1 MDKARKAAAESGG
14 SVTETTDRR
23 EAMEGAHV
31 IYAKSYSSTRHYGD
45 KLGDQALREELV
57 HWCVDEPWFA
67 NARPDCRFM
76 HCLPVRRGVEVAD
89 RILDGP
95 RSIVIKGARNRLYG
109 ADGRALSDDERLDD
123 MTTRL
128 NTNERAIV
136 ITALRH
142 ALPYLRVYKHKVFV
156 LEGRRRRVRL
166 DRDDARADG
175 ADRHPAS
182 GRHPRRARAR
192 RRAAVDGAV
201 ETLGLATQM
210 VEGRRVTDAQTL
222 EVSTMVLNGEIN
234 TRIVAMCRALGIPA
248 IGLSGV
254 DGGLI
259 KATKR
264 PPVQVGGQTVDYGFV
279 GDILGLDTSIL
290 LKQLD
295 NDLVPIV
302 SPLSADDHGTLLNI
316 NADTVAAMIAC
327 ELKAEKFVMATGAP
341 GILES
346 LEDPRSLISYID
358 RAGLRR
364 LRDEGKLSGG
374 MLPKVA
380 AIERALSGGV
390 PRVHVI
396 SYAQTDSLLLE
407 VFTNEGTGTLVV
419 NDTKA
424 LRPEEQAS

>member
-1 MDKARKAAAESGG
+1 
-14 SVTETTDRR
+14 
-23 EAMEGAHV
+23 
-31 IYAKSYSSTRHYGD
+31 
-45 KLGDQALREELV
+45 
-57 HWCVDEPWFA
+57 
-67 NARPDCRFM
+67 
-76 HCLPVRRGVEVAD
+76 
-89 RILDGP
+89 
-95 RSIVIKGARNRLYG
+95 
-109 ADGRALSDDERLDD
+109 

-142 ALPYLRVYKHKVFV
+142 ALPYLRIFKNKVFV
-156 LEGRRRRVRL
+156 LKAGGDAFFTHESTRALMEQIGILHQVGIRVVLVHGGGPQSTALAKR
-166 DRDDARADG
+166 
-175 ADRHPAS
+175 
-182 GRHPRRARAR
+182 
-192 RRAAVDGAV
+192 
-201 ETLGLATQM
+201 LGLETHM

-234 TRIVAMCRALGIPA
+234 TRIVAVCRALGIPA

-264 PPVQVGGQTVDYGFV
+264 PPVQVAGQTVDYGFV

-302 SPLSADDHGTLLNI
+302 SPLSADDHGTVLNI

-327 ELKAEKFVMATGAP
+327 DLKAEKFIMATGAP

-346 LEDPRSLISYID
+346 LEDPRSLISYVD

-380 AIERALSGGV
+380 AIERALSCGV

-396 SYAQTDSLLLE
+396 SYAQADSLLLE

-424 LRPEEQAS
+424 LRPEEQTS

>member
-1 MDKARKAAAESGG
+1 
-14 SVTETTDRR
+14 
-23 EAMEGAHV
+23 
-31 IYAKSYSSTRHYGD
+31 
-45 KLGDQALREELV
+45 
-57 HWCVDEPWFA
+57 
-67 NARPDCRFM
+67 
-76 HCLPVRRGVEVAD
+76 
-89 RILDGP
+89 
-95 RSIVIKGARNRLYG
+95 
-109 ADGRALSDDERLDD
+109 
-123 MTTRL
+123 MTARL
-128 NTNERAIV
+128 NTNERALV

-142 ALPYLRVYKHKVFV
+142 ALPYLRVYKRKVFV
-156 LEGRRRRVRL
+156 LKAGGDAFVSPETTRALMQQIGLLHQVGIRVVLVHGGGPQSTALSKR
-166 DRDDARADG
+166 
-175 ADRHPAS
+175 
-182 GRHPRRARAR
+182 
-192 RRAAVDGAV
+192 
-201 ETLGLATQM
+201 LGLATQM
-210 VEGRRVTDAQTL
+210 VEGRRVTDAETL

-234 TRIVAMCRALGIPA
+234 TRIVACCRALSIPA

-264 PPVQVGGQTVDYGFV
+264 PPVQVGDQTVDYGFV
-279 GDILGLDTSIL
+279 GDIYGIDTSIL

-302 SPLSADDHGTLLNI
+302 SPLSADDQGTLLNI

-327 ELKAEKFVMATGAP
+327 ELKAEKFVMATSTP

-364 LRDEGKLSGG
+364 LRDEGKISGG

-396 SYAQTDSLLLE
+396 SYAQADSLLLE

-424 LRPEEQAS
+424 LRPEEQAG

>member
-1 MDKARKAAAESGG
+1 M
-14 SVTETTDRR
+14 T
-23 EAMEGAHV
+23 
-31 IYAKSYSSTRHYGD
+31 
-45 KLGDQALREELV
+45 
-57 HWCVDEPWFA
+57 
-67 NARPDCRFM
+67 NRP
-76 HCLPVRRGVEVAD
+76 
-89 RILDGP
+89 
-95 RSIVIKGARNRLYG
+95 
-109 ADGRALSDDERLDD
+109 
-123 MTTRL
+123 
-128 NTNERAIV
+128 NTNERSIV

-156 LEGRRRRVRL
+156 LKAGGDAFVTAEGTRALLEQVGILHQVGIRVVLVHGGGPQSTALAKR
-166 DRDDARADG
+166 
-175 ADRHPAS
+175 
-182 GRHPRRARAR
+182 
-192 RRAAVDGAV
+192 
-201 ETLGLATQM
+201 LGLATQM
-210 VEGRRVTDAQTL
+210 VDGRRVTDAQTL

-234 TRIVAMCRALGIPA
+234 TRIVAVCRALGIPA

-259 KATKR
+259 KAAKR
-264 PPVQVGGQTVDYGFV
+264 PPVQVEGRIVDYGFV

-290 LKQLD
+290 VKQLD

-302 SPLSADDHGTLLNI
+302 SPLSSDDQGTVLNI

-327 ELKAEKFVMATGAP
+327 DLKAEKFVMVTGAP

-346 LEDPRSLISYID
+346 LADPRSLISYID

-364 LRDEGKLSGG
+364 LREEGKISGG

-396 SYAQTDSLLLE
+396 SYAQPDSLLLE

-424 LRPEEQAS
+424 LRPEEQAV

>member
-1 MDKARKAAAESGG
+1 
-14 SVTETTDRR
+14 
-23 EAMEGAHV
+23 
-31 IYAKSYSSTRHYGD
+31 
-45 KLGDQALREELV
+45 
-57 HWCVDEPWFA
+57 
-67 NARPDCRFM
+67 
-76 HCLPVRRGVEVAD
+76 
-89 RILDGP
+89 
-95 RSIVIKGARNRLYG
+95 
-109 ADGRALSDDERLDD
+109 
-123 MTTRL
+123 MTTRQ
-128 NTNERAIV
+128 NTNERSIV

-142 ALPYLRVYKHKVFV
+142 ALPYLRIFKNKVFV
-156 LEGRRRRVRL
+156 LKAGGDAFVTPESTRALLEQIGILHQVGIRVVLVHGGGPQSTALAKR
-166 DRDDARADG
+166 
-175 ADRHPAS
+175 
-182 GRHPRRARAR
+182 
-192 RRAAVDGAV
+192 
-201 ETLGLATQM
+201 LGLNIQM

-234 TRIVAMCRALGIPA
+234 TRIVAACRALGIPA

-259 KATKR
+259 KAAKR

-327 ELKAEKFVMATGAP
+327 ELKAEKFVMATGTP

-346 LEDPRSLISYID
+346 LDDPRSLISYVD

-364 LRDEGKLSGG
+364 LRDEGKISGG
-374 MLPKVA
+374 MLPKAA

-396 SYAQTDSLLLE
+396 SYAQPDSLLLE

>member
-1 MDKARKAAAESGG
+1 
-14 SVTETTDRR
+14 
-23 EAMEGAHV
+23 
-31 IYAKSYSSTRHYGD
+31 
-45 KLGDQALREELV
+45 
-57 HWCVDEPWFA
+57 
-67 NARPDCRFM
+67 
-76 HCLPVRRGVEVAD
+76 
-89 RILDGP
+89 
-95 RSIVIKGARNRLYG
+95 
-109 ADGRALSDDERLDD
+109 
-123 MTTRL
+123 MTNRL
-128 NTNERAIV
+128 NTNERTIV

-156 LEGRRRRVRL
+156 LKAGGDAFVSTETTRALMEQIGILHQVGIRVVLVHGGGPQSTALSKR
-166 DRDDARADG
+166 
-175 ADRHPAS
+175 
-182 GRHPRRARAR
+182 
-192 RRAAVDGAV
+192 
-201 ETLGLATQM
+201 LGLATQM
-210 VEGRRVTDAQTL
+210 VEGRRITDAQTL

-248 IGLSGV
+248 IGISGV

-259 KATKR
+259 KANKR
-264 PPVQVGGQTVDYGFV
+264 PPQQVAGQTVDYGFV
-279 GDILGLDTSIL
+279 GDIFGIDASIL
-290 LKQLD
+290 VKQLD

-327 ELKAEKFVMATGAP
+327 ELKAEKFVMATGTP

-346 LEDPRSLISYID
+346 LDDPRSLISYID

-364 LRDEGKLSGG
+364 LREEGRISGG

-396 SYAQTDSLLLE
+396 SYAQPDSLLLE

>member
-1 MDKARKAAAESGG
+1 
-14 SVTETTDRR
+14 
-23 EAMEGAHV
+23 
-31 IYAKSYSSTRHYGD
+31 
-45 KLGDQALREELV
+45 
-57 HWCVDEPWFA
+57 
-67 NARPDCRFM
+67 
-76 HCLPVRRGVEVAD
+76 
-89 RILDGP
+89 
-95 RSIVIKGARNRLYG
+95 
-109 ADGRALSDDERLDD
+109 
-123 MTTRL
+123 MTTRQ

-142 ALPYLRVYKHKVFV
+142 ALPYLRIFKNKVFV
-156 LEGRRRRVRL
+156 IKAGGDAFVTPENTRALMEQIGILHQVGIRVVLVHGGGPQSTALSKR
-166 DRDDARADG
+166 
-175 ADRHPAS
+175 
-182 GRHPRRARAR
+182 
-192 RRAAVDGAV
+192 
-201 ETLGLATQM
+201 LGLSTQM
-210 VEGRRVTDAQTL
+210 VEGRRVTDAATL

-234 TRIVAMCRALGIPA
+234 TRIVAVCRALGIPA

-264 PPVQVGGQTVDYGFV
+264 PPVQVAGQTVDYGFV

-327 ELKAEKFVMATGAP
+327 ELKAEKFVMATGTP

-346 LEDPRSLISYID
+346 LEDPRSLISYVD

-364 LRDEGKLSGG
+364 LRDEGKISGG
-374 MLPKVA
+374 MLPKAA

-396 SYAQTDSLLLE
+396 SYAQPDSLLLE

>member
-1 MDKARKAAAESGG
+1 
-14 SVTETTDRR
+14 
-23 EAMEGAHV
+23 
-31 IYAKSYSSTRHYGD
+31 
-45 KLGDQALREELV
+45 
-57 HWCVDEPWFA
+57 
-67 NARPDCRFM
+67 
-76 HCLPVRRGVEVAD
+76 
-89 RILDGP
+89 
-95 RSIVIKGARNRLYG
+95 
-109 ADGRALSDDERLDD
+109 

-156 LEGRRRRVRL
+156 LKAGGDAFVSPEGTRALMEQIGILHQVGIRVVVVHGGGPQSTALAKR
-166 DRDDARADG
+166 
-175 ADRHPAS
+175 
-182 GRHPRRARAR
+182 
-192 RRAAVDGAV
+192 
-201 ETLGLATQM
+201 LGLATQM

-234 TRIVAMCRALGIPA
+234 TRIVAVCRALGIPA

-259 KATKR
+259 KAAKR

-290 LKQLD
+290 EKQLD

-302 SPLSADDHGTLLNI
+302 SPLSADDQGTVLNI

-327 ELKAEKFVMATGAP
+327 ELKAEKFVMATGTP

-346 LEDPRSLISYID
+346 LDDPRSLISYLD

-364 LRDEGKLSGG
+364 LREEGKISGG

-396 SYAQTDSLLLE
+396 SYAQADSLLLE

>member
-1 MDKARKAAAESGG
+1 MS
-14 SVTETTDRR
+14 
-23 EAMEGAHV
+23 
-31 IYAKSYSSTRHYGD
+31 
-45 KLGDQALREELV
+45 
-57 HWCVDEPWFA
+57 
-67 NARPDCRFM
+67 N
-76 HCLPVRRGVEVAD
+76 
-89 RILDGP
+89 
-95 RSIVIKGARNRLYG
+95 
-109 ADGRALSDDERLDD
+109 
-123 MTTRL
+123 RL
-128 NTNERAIV
+128 NTNERTIV

-156 LEGRRRRVRL
+156 LKAGGDAFTTPEGTRALMEQIGILHQVGIRVVVVHGGGPQSTALAKR
-166 DRDDARADG
+166 
-175 ADRHPAS
+175 
-182 GRHPRRARAR
+182 
-192 RRAAVDGAV
+192 
-201 ETLGLATQM
+201 LGLATQM

-234 TRIVAMCRALGIPA
+234 TRIVAVCRALGIPA
-248 IGLSGV
+248 IGISGV

-264 PPVQVGGQTVDYGFV
+264 PPVQVAGQTVDYGFV

-290 LKQLD
+290 VKQLD

-302 SPLSADDHGTLLNI
+302 SPLSAHDQGTVLNI

-327 ELKAEKFVMATGAP
+327 ELKAEKFVMATSAP

-346 LEDPRSLISYID
+346 LDDPRSLISYID
-358 RAGLRR
+358 RGGLRR
-364 LRDEGKLSGG
+364 LREEGKISGG

-396 SYAQTDSLLLE
+396 SYAQADSLLLE

>member
-1 MDKARKAAAESGG
+1 
-14 SVTETTDRR
+14 
-23 EAMEGAHV
+23 
-31 IYAKSYSSTRHYGD
+31 
-45 KLGDQALREELV
+45 
-57 HWCVDEPWFA
+57 
-67 NARPDCRFM
+67 
-76 HCLPVRRGVEVAD
+76 
-89 RILDGP
+89 
-95 RSIVIKGARNRLYG
+95 
-109 ADGRALSDDERLDD
+109 
-123 MTTRL
+123 MTNRL
-128 NTNERAIV
+128 NTNERTIV

-156 LEGRRRRVRL
+156 LKAGGDAFISAETTRALMEQIGILHQVGIRVVLVHGGGPQSTALSKR
-166 DRDDARADG
+166 
-175 ADRHPAS
+175 
-182 GRHPRRARAR
+182 
-192 RRAAVDGAV
+192 
-201 ETLGLATQM
+201 LGLATQM

-248 IGLSGV
+248 IGISGV

-259 KATKR
+259 KASKR
-264 PPVQVGGQTVDYGFV
+264 PPVQVAGQTVDYGFV
-279 GDILGLDTSIL
+279 GDIFGIDASIL
-290 LKQLD
+290 VKQLD

-327 ELKAEKFVMATGAP
+327 ELKAEKFVMATSTP

-346 LEDPRSLISYID
+346 RDDPRSLISYID

-364 LRDEGKLSGG
+364 LREEGRISDG

-396 SYAQTDSLLLE
+396 SYAQPDSLLLE

-424 LRPEEQAS
+424 LRPEEQTS

>member
-1 MDKARKAAAESGG
+1 
-14 SVTETTDRR
+14 
-23 EAMEGAHV
+23 
-31 IYAKSYSSTRHYGD
+31 
-45 KLGDQALREELV
+45 
-57 HWCVDEPWFA
+57 
-67 NARPDCRFM
+67 
-76 HCLPVRRGVEVAD
+76 
-89 RILDGP
+89 
-95 RSIVIKGARNRLYG
+95 
-109 ADGRALSDDERLDD
+109 
-123 MTTRL
+123 MTTRQ

-142 ALPYLRVYKHKVFV
+142 ALPYLRIFKNKVFV
-156 LEGRRRRVRL
+156 IKAGGDAFVTPENTRALMEQIGILHQVGIRVVLVHGGGPQSTALAQR
-166 DRDDARADG
+166 
-175 ADRHPAS
+175 
-182 GRHPRRARAR
+182 
-192 RRAAVDGAV
+192 
-201 ETLGLATQM
+201 LGLSTQM
-210 VEGRRVTDAQTL
+210 VEGRRVTDAETL

-234 TRIVAMCRALGIPA
+234 TRIVAVCRALGIPA

-264 PPVQVGGQTVDYGFV
+264 PPVQVAGRTVDYGYV
-279 GDILGLDTSIL
+279 GDILGIDTSIL

-327 ELKAEKFVMATGAP
+327 ELKAEKFVMATGTP
-341 GILES
+341 GILDR
-346 LEDPRSLISYID
+346 LDDPRSLISYID

-364 LRDEGKLSGG
+364 LREEGKISGG
-374 MLPKVA
+374 MLPKAA

-396 SYAQTDSLLLE
+396 SYAQADSLLLE

>member
-1 MDKARKAAAESGG
+1 M
-14 SVTETTDRR
+14 
-23 EAMEGAHV
+23 
-31 IYAKSYSSTRHYGD
+31 
-45 KLGDQALREELV
+45 
-57 HWCVDEPWFA
+57 
-67 NARPDCRFM
+67 
-76 HCLPVRRGVEVAD
+76 
-89 RILDGP
+89 
-95 RSIVIKGARNRLYG
+95 
-109 ADGRALSDDERLDD
+109 

-142 ALPYLRVYKHKVFV
+142 AVPYLRVYKHKVFV
-156 LEGRRRRVRL
+156 LKAGGDAFVSPETTRALMEQIGILHQVGIRVVLVHGGGPQSTALSKR
-166 DRDDARADG
+166 
-175 ADRHPAS
+175 
-182 GRHPRRARAR
+182 
-192 RRAAVDGAV
+192 
-201 ETLGLATQM
+201 LGLTTQI

-248 IGLSGV
+248 IGISGV
-254 DGGLI
+254 DGALI

-279 GDILGLDTSIL
+279 GDIYGIDAGIIVKL
-290 LKQLD
+290 LD

-302 SPLSADDHGTLLNI
+302 SPLSADDQGTLLNI
-316 NADTVAAMIAC
+316 NADTVAAMIAS
-327 ELKAEKFVMATGAP
+327 ELKAEKFVMATGTP

-346 LEDPRSLISYID
+346 LDDPRSLISYLD

-364 LRDEGKLSGG
+364 LRDEGKISGG

-396 SYAQTDSLLLE
+396 SYSQPDSLLLE
-407 VFTNEGTGTLVV
+407 VFTNEGTGTLIV
-419 NDTKA
+419 NDTRA
-424 LRPEEQAS
+424 LRPEEQTS

>member
-1 MDKARKAAAESGG
+1 
-14 SVTETTDRR
+14 
-23 EAMEGAHV
+23 
-31 IYAKSYSSTRHYGD
+31 
-45 KLGDQALREELV
+45 
-57 HWCVDEPWFA
+57 
-67 NARPDCRFM
+67 
-76 HCLPVRRGVEVAD
+76 
-89 RILDGP
+89 
-95 RSIVIKGARNRLYG
+95 
-109 ADGRALSDDERLDD
+109 
-123 MTTRL
+123 MTTRQ

-142 ALPYLRVYKHKVFV
+142 ALPYLRIFKNKVFV
-156 LEGRRRRVRL
+156 IKAGGDAFLTQESTRALLEQIGILHQVGIRVVLVHGGGPQSTALSQR
-166 DRDDARADG
+166 
-175 ADRHPAS
+175 
-182 GRHPRRARAR
+182 
-192 RRAAVDGAV
+192 
-201 ETLGLATQM
+201 LGLPTQM
-210 VEGRRVTDAQTL
+210 VEGRRVTDAETL

-234 TRIVAMCRALGIPA
+234 TRIVAACRALSIPA

-259 KATKR
+259 KAAKR
-264 PPVQVGGQTVDYGFV
+264 PPVQVAGRTVDYGYV
-279 GDILGLDTSIL
+279 GDILGIDTSIL

-327 ELKAEKFVMATGAP
+327 ELKAEKFVMATGTP
-341 GILES
+341 GILDR
-346 LEDPRSLISYID
+346 LDDPRSLISYID

-364 LRDEGKLSGG
+364 LREEGKISGG
-374 MLPKVA
+374 MLPKAA

-396 SYAQTDSLLLE
+396 SYAQADSLLLE

>member
-1 MDKARKAAAESGG
+1 MSKINT
-14 SVTETTDRR
+14 TE
-23 EAMEGAHV
+23 
-31 IYAKSYSSTRHYGD
+31 
-45 KLGDQALREELV
+45 Q
-57 HWCVDEPWFA
+57 
-67 NARPDCRFM
+67 
-76 HCLPVRRGVEVAD
+76 
-89 RILDGP
+89 
-95 RSIVIKGARNRLYG
+95 
-109 ADGRALSDDERLDD
+109 
-123 MTTRL
+123 
-128 NTNERAIV
+128 RAIV

-142 ALPYLRVYKHKVFV
+142 ALPYLRIFKNKVFV
-156 LEGRRRRVRL
+156 LKAGGDAFVSSETTRALMEQIGILHQVGIRVVLVHGGGPQSTALSKR
-166 DRDDARADG
+166 
-175 ADRHPAS
+175 
-182 GRHPRRARAR
+182 
-192 RRAAVDGAV
+192 
-201 ETLGLATQM
+201 LGLTTQM
-210 VEGRRVTDAQTL
+210 VEGRRVTDASTL

-279 GDILGLDTSIL
+279 GDIYGIDPSIL

-327 ELKAEKFVMATGAP
+327 ELKAEKFVMATGTP

-364 LRDEGKLSGG
+364 LRDEGKISGG

-396 SYAQTDSLLLE
+396 SYAQSDSLLLE

-424 LRPEEQAS
+424 LRPEEQAN

>member
-1 MDKARKAAAESGG
+1 
-14 SVTETTDRR
+14 
-23 EAMEGAHV
+23 
-31 IYAKSYSSTRHYGD
+31 
-45 KLGDQALREELV
+45 
-57 HWCVDEPWFA
+57 
-67 NARPDCRFM
+67 
-76 HCLPVRRGVEVAD
+76 
-89 RILDGP
+89 
-95 RSIVIKGARNRLYG
+95 
-109 ADGRALSDDERLDD
+109 

-142 ALPYLRVYKHKVFV
+142 ALPYLRIFKNKVFV
-156 LEGRRRRVRL
+156 LKAGGDAFVSAEGTRALMEQIGILHQVGIRVVVVHGGGPQSTALAKR
-166 DRDDARADG
+166 
-175 ADRHPAS
+175 
-182 GRHPRRARAR
+182 
-192 RRAAVDGAV
+192 
-201 ETLGLATQM
+201 LGLTTQM

-234 TRIVAMCRALGIPA
+234 TRIVAVCRALGIPA

-259 KATKR
+259 KATRR

-279 GDILGLDTSIL
+279 GDIYGIDTSIL
-290 LKQLD
+290 VKQLD

-302 SPLSADDHGTLLNI
+302 SPLSADDQGTVLNI

-358 RAGLRR
+358 RSGLRR
-364 LRDEGKLSGG
+364 LREEGKISGG

-396 SYAQTDSLLLE
+396 SYAQADSLLLE

>member
-1 MDKARKAAAESGG
+1 
-14 SVTETTDRR
+14 
-23 EAMEGAHV
+23 
-31 IYAKSYSSTRHYGD
+31 
-45 KLGDQALREELV
+45 
-57 HWCVDEPWFA
+57 
-67 NARPDCRFM
+67 
-76 HCLPVRRGVEVAD
+76 
-89 RILDGP
+89 
-95 RSIVIKGARNRLYG
+95 
-109 ADGRALSDDERLDD
+109 

-128 NTNERAIV
+128 NTNQQAIV

-142 ALPYLRVYKHKVFV
+142 ALPYLRIFKNKVFV
-156 LEGRRRRVRL
+156 IKAGGDAFLTPESTRALMEQIGILHQVGIRVVLVHGGGPQSTALSKR
-166 DRDDARADG
+166 
-175 ADRHPAS
+175 
-182 GRHPRRARAR
+182 
-192 RRAAVDGAV
+192 
-201 ETLGLATQM
+201 LGLSTQM
-210 VEGRRVTDAQTL
+210 VEGRRVTDAATL

-234 TRIVAMCRALGIPA
+234 TRIVAVCRALSIPA

-259 KATKR
+259 KATRR

-279 GDILGLDTSIL
+279 GDILGIDTSIL

-302 SPLSADDHGTLLNI
+302 SPLSADDHGTVLNI

-341 GILES
+341 GILEA
-346 LEDPRSLISYID
+346 LEDPRSLISYVD

-364 LRDEGKLSGG
+364 LREEGKISGG
-374 MLPKVA
+374 MLPKAA

-396 SYAQTDSLLLE
+396 SYAQPDSLLLE

>member
-1 MDKARKAAAESGG
+1 
-14 SVTETTDRR
+14 
-23 EAMEGAHV
+23 
-31 IYAKSYSSTRHYGD
+31 
-45 KLGDQALREELV
+45 
-57 HWCVDEPWFA
+57 
-67 NARPDCRFM
+67 
-76 HCLPVRRGVEVAD
+76 
-89 RILDGP
+89 
-95 RSIVIKGARNRLYG
+95 
-109 ADGRALSDDERLDD
+109 
-123 MTTRL
+123 MTTRQ

-142 ALPYLRVYKHKVFV
+142 ALPYLRIFKSKVFV
-156 LEGRRRRVRL
+156 IKAGGDAFLTHESTRALMEQIGILHQVGIRVVLVHGGGPQSTALSKR
-166 DRDDARADG
+166 
-175 ADRHPAS
+175 
-182 GRHPRRARAR
+182 
-192 RRAAVDGAV
+192 
-201 ETLGLATQM
+201 LGLSTQM
-210 VEGRRVTDAQTL
+210 VEGRRVTDAATL

-234 TRIVAMCRALGIPA
+234 TRIVAVCRALGIPA

-264 PPVQVGGQTVDYGFV
+264 PPVQVAGQTVDYGFV

-327 ELKAEKFVMATGAP
+327 ELKAEKFVMATGTP

-346 LEDPRSLISYID
+346 LEDPRSLISYVD

-364 LRDEGKLSGG
+364 LRDEGKISGG
-374 MLPKVA
+374 MLPKAA

-396 SYAQTDSLLLE
+396 SYAQPDSLLLE

-419 NDTKA
+419 NDTNA